1 MIGYKGYSKFETM
14 DEIRQTLTN
23 YGGNSIEFVFNGK
36 EYFIS
41 NETVGC
47 EFSIALN
54 HQNMDPIPYNS
65 LDELLDNYQDDGKP
79 LRDFILEMDI
89 TSIHGMCPDW
99 E

>member
-1 MIGYKGYSKFETM
+1 MTDYKGHDRFDTI

-23 YGGNSIEFVFNGK
+23 YGGNSVELIYNGK

-41 NETVGC
+41 NETDGC

-54 HQNMDPIPYNS
+54 YRNKDLIPYNF
-65 LDELLDNYQDDGKP
+65 LDELLDNYQEDDKP